1 MRLRRTEQYLP
12 RRYVELTFMSS
23 LTPAEDEELRRL
35 AALAEYGA
43 LTPAM
48 AEIYDEL
55 RSRDRRA
62 TVREPRV
69 LAVPYPRQNADGPVA
84 SRG

>member
-1 MRLRRTEQYLP
+1 
-12 RRYVELTFMSS
+12 MSS

-43 LTPAM
+43 LTPSM
-48 AEIYDEL
+48 AELYDEL

-69 LAVPYPRQNADGPVA
+69 LAVPYPRQEVDGPVI
-84 SRG
+84 SCP